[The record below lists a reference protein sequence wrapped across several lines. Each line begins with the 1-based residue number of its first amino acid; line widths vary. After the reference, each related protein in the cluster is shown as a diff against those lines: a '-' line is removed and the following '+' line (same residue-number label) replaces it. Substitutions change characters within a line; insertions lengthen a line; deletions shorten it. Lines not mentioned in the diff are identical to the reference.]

1 MKQPKILLVEDDKE
15 LADAYKVRFEAEGFD
30 THWTENGEDALAQ
43 TLSFKP
49 DVILLDIMMPRIS
62 GFDVLDILRNTP
74 ETKNVK
80 VVVISALSQPSDIAK
95 ATELG
100 ADEYIVKAQTTV
112 AEVVERIKA
121 HIAE

>member
-1 MKQPKILLVEDDKE
+1 MKKPKILLVEDDGE
-15 LADAYKVRFEAEGFD
+15 LAEAYKVRFDAEGFE

-43 TLSFKP
+43 TLAFRP
-49 DVILLDIMMPRIS
+49 DIILLDIMMPRIS
-62 GFDVLDILRNTP
+62 GLDVLDILRNTP
-74 ETKNVK
+74 ETKNMK
-80 VVVISALSQPSDIAK
+80 VVVLSALSQPSDIAK

-121 HIAE
+121 HLAE

>member
-112 AEVVERIKA
+112 AEVVERIKV
-121 HIAE
+121 HITK

>member
-121 HIAE
+121 HIAA

>member
-121 HIAE
+121 HIAV